1 MTTAATP
8 ADATFKNDVST
19 ISTVGIAHGTSHF
32 FHLLLAA
39 PLFPFLAADFN
50 VSNVQLGLLMT
61 VFFTVSAIGQA
72 LAGFVV
78 DRFGAR
84 RVLYIG
90 LSLFVAAAWLGAA
103 APQFALLYLCAAL
116 AGAGNS
122 VFHPVDF
129 SILNA
134 RVSKPRLGHAFS
146 VHGITGNLGW
156 AASAFVLAGVAA
168 LSTWR
173 VALVVA
179 GAFAL
184 AILIFVWI
192 MRAQLDDS
200 AIRITRKAAAD
211 AAHAAGGPT
220 ESALAFMRNPA
231 VWMCWMFFL
240 LSTMALGAIQSF
252 GPTVASSQY
261 GFDKETAATIITLY
275 TLTGA
280 LGMVLGGWVVARFER
295 YDGIIA
301 AAMGVATLAA
311 LMIAA
316 GVLPG
321 TGMLLLLAIMGFGVG
336 VAGPSRDMMIRQ
348 AATRGAMG
356 RVYGVV
362 YSGLDVGFM
371 IAPVVCGWLVDQGYI
386 RSVFVFVA
394 VTLLLAIVFA
404 WRVSERAVQAVPVAA
419 E

>member
-1 MTTAATP
+1 MTSTTAQATLR
-8 ADATFKNDVST
+8 NDVTT

-39 PLFPFLAADFN
+39 PLFPFLAAEFN

-61 VFFTVSAIGQA
+61 VFFTVSALGQA
-72 LAGFVV
+72 SAGFVV

-84 RVLYIG
+84 SVLYFG
-90 LSLFVAAAWLGAA
+90 LTMFVLAAWLGAA
-103 APQFALLYLCAAL
+103 APAFWLLYPCAAL
-116 AGAGNS
+116 AGLGNS
-122 VFHPVDF
+122 VFHPVDY

-156 AASAFVLAGVAA
+156 AASALVLAGVAA
-168 LSTWR
+168 ATSWR
-173 VALVVA
+173 TALVVA
-179 GAFAL
+179 GALAL

-200 AIRITRKAAAD
+200 AIRTARKAASEG
-211 AAHAAGGPT
+211 AAT
-220 ESALAFMRNPA
+220 ESMFAFMRNPA

-252 GPTVASSQY
+252 GPTVASMQY
-261 GFDKETAATIITLY
+261 GFDKETAATMITLY
-275 TLTGA
+275 TVMGA

-301 AAMGVATLAA
+301 ATMGIATVAA
-311 LMIAA
+311 LLVAA
-316 GVLPG
+316 GALPG
-321 TGMLLLLAIMGFGVG
+321 VGMLLLIAVMGFSVG
-336 VAGPSRDMMIRQ
+336 VANPSRDMMIRQ

-371 IAPVVCGWLVDQGYI
+371 VAPVVAGWLVDQGHI
-386 RSVFVFVA
+386 RSVFVFIA
-394 VTLLLAIVFA
+394 ASLLLAIVFA
-404 WRVSERAVQAVPVAA
+404 WRVSERSTNPAAVAA